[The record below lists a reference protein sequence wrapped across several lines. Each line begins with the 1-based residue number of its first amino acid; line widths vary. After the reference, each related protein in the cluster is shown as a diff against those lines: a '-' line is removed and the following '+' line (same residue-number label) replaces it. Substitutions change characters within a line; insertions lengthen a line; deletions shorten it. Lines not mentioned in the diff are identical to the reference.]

1 METYCLRCKK
11 QAIANIVVKQKS
23 RCANC
28 MSNKSGFKN
37 SFIKKLKYADGLLKV
52 KKKKELKNKERTEKF
67 MQAGYTNY
75 HNDKNDIDKACF

>member
-37 SFIKKLKYADGLLKV
+37 SFIKKLKHADGLLKV
-52 KKKKELKNKERTEKF
+52 KKKEKEKNEFKSVKIR
-67 MQAGYTNY
+67 NY
-75 HNDKNDIDKACF
+75 ETTRSKRI

>member
-1 METYCLRCKK
+1 MGTYCLRCKK

-37 SFIKKLKYADGLLKV
+37 SFIKKLKHADGLLKV
-52 KKKKELKNKERTEKF
+52 KKKEKEKSEFKSVKLEIMKQQEAKGFKVV
-67 MQAGYTNY
+67 
-75 HNDKNDIDKACF
+75 